1 MSTET
6 QERPTDEKEPLGRRY
21 WLLFGFG
28 GGLFVTVAI
37 AIAVM
42 IATASGPEFA
52 PEASLPTSG
61 ADEMTVIGTEF
72 AFDPDELVLS
82 PNATITFDNQGV
94 VVHNIEIDGVAGFK
108 VEAQA
113 GQTATG
119 SIDVAPGEYV
129 IFCSIPGH
137 REAGMEGSLTV
148 ATG

>member
-1 MSTET
+1 
-6 QERPTDEKEPLGRRY
+6 
-21 WLLFGFG
+21 
-28 GGLFVTVAI
+28 
-37 AIAVM
+37 M
-42 IATASGPEFA
+42 IVTASGPEFA
-52 PEASLPTSG
+52 PDASLPTSG
-61 ADEMTVIGTEF
+61 ADALTVVGTEF
-72 AFDPDELVLS
+72 AFDPDALVLS

-94 VVHNIEIDGVAGFK
+94 VVHNIEIDGVVGFK

-113 GQTATG
+113 GQTTTG

>member
-6 QERPTDEKEPLGRRY
+6 PTRPAEKEESIGRRY
-21 WLLFGFG
+21 WLLFGFM
-28 GGLFVTVAI
+28 GGLFVAVAI
-37 AIAVM
+37 AIVVM
-42 IATASGPEFA
+42 IVTDPGPEFA

-61 ADEMTVIGTEF
+61 ADAITVVGTEF
-72 AFDPDELVLS
+72 AFDPDEMVLS
-82 PNATITFDNQGV
+82 PGASITFDNQGV

-119 SIDVAPGEYV
+119 SIDVDPGDYV

-137 REAGMEGSLTV
+137 RAAGMEGSLTV

>member
-1 MSTET
+1 M
-6 QERPTDEKEPLGRRY
+6 KESIGRRY
-21 WLLFGFG
+21 WLLLGFG

-42 IATASGPEFA
+42 IVTASGPEFA

-61 ADEMTVIGTEF
+61 ADETTVIGTEF

-82 PNATITFDNQGV
+82 LNATITFDNQGV